1 MEKDWDIIEV
11 LRHARHDWLNKIQ
24 LIKGNLAL
32 NKVDRAKEIIDE
44 IVVEAQQ
51 EAKLSNLHLPEF
63 ASLLFTYNWEN
74 HMFQLEY
81 DVLEGYKCD
90 RLDDSRLAEW
100 TKSFFSLLNRAI
112 QPFNDNHLSVSIEP
126 QKQGVRFFFDFS
138 GIIIHKKDV
147 ESFFEDFPSDL
158 VLSLQSF
165 TTQELSFDVLMRYGE
180 ENTEE

>member
-1 MEKDWDIIEV
+1 MEKDWDMIEV
-11 LRHARHDWLNKIQ
+11 LRHTRHDWLNKIQ

-81 DVLEGYKCD
+81 DVLEEIRCGK
-90 RLDDSRLAEW
+90 LDDKSLANW
-100 TKSFFSLLNRAI
+100 TRSFFSCLNHAI
-112 QPFNDNHLSVSIEP
+112 QPFNENHLSVSIEP

-138 GIIIHKKDV
+138 GIIIHKKDMK
-147 ESFFEDFPSDL
+147 SFFETIPSAL
-158 VLSLQSF
+158 KLTMQSLS
-165 TTQELSFDVLMRYGE
+165 TEELSFDVFMNYS
-180 ENTEE
+180 